1 MGTTVQLL
9 KKITLSLSAGIGPGK
24 SDTSG
29 SPLSFAFIYGVA
41 SDGLCPF
48 ENALHDKGERER
60 LVVRI
65 KAADAHEYFGHLCH
79 PLCQILGNQL
89 PDDTIELDIAVTSI
103 TDADDREVVQ
113 AAARALVHG
122 GCGTSCGCG
131 CGC

>member
-9 KKITLSLSAGIGPGK
+9 KKITLSLSTGIGPGK

-29 SPLSFAFIYGVA
+29 SPLSFVFIYGVA

-48 ENALHDKGERER
+48 ENALHDKGEGER

-89 PDDTIELDIAVTSI
+89 PDGTIELDIAVTSI